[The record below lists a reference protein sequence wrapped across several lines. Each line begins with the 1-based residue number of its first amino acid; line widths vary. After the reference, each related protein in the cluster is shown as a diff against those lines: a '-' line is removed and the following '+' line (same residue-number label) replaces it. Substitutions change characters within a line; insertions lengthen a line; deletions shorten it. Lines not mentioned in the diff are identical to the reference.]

1 MKRFVSLLEPKENKK
16 KNQNMLVS
24 SQLIIAEEEKYSLIG
39 LSASMDGH
47 GS

>member
-1 MKRFVSLLEPKENKK
+1 LNLKKTKK